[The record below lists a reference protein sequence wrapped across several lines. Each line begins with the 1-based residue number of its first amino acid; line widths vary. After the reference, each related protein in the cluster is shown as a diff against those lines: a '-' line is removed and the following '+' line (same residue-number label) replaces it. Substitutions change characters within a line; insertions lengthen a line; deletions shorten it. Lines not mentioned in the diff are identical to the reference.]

1 MARLQRHAWWG
12 LVAMAVIIVLF
23 GVTDIISGVAAD
35 PGIPLGLTG

>member
-23 GVTDIISGVAAD
+23 GVTDIISAWPQIRAFRSA
-35 PGIPLGLTG
+35 